1 MSRARARGS
10 SVTLLR
16 ERALLLR
23 GQPARGQH
31 ALVWGLRGIVALEDP
46 AADAPLGHE
55 LADRAEEVV
64 LQTQQPIQALQD
76 APGRARAVASG
87 PSRPG
92 TFGCA
97 RGTGRRPAR
106 SRGTGGCVPAG
117 PRTGLPGCRLPCG
130 ARPRTG
136 RERPHACAARASAHS
151 LAAIA

>member
-23 GQPARGQH
+23 GQPARRQH

-55 LADRAEEVV
+55 LADREEVV

-76 APGRARAVASG
+76 APGRARAVAIG
-87 PSRPG
+87 ADEAAHEEAIALLDPSLIVLAVRPG
-92 TFGCA
+92 AGEA
-97 RGTGRRPAR
+97 DAPVAAPAQQ
-106 SRGTGGCVPAG
+106 AG
-117 PRTGLPGCRLPCG
+117 ID
-130 ARPRTG
+130 
-136 RERPHACAARASAHS
+136 E
-151 LAAIA
+151 LAAIVA